1 MKSRNYNGRNLAE
14 RDRNFS
20 EELDYQLFRLFLK
33 LFQFFFRIAPLMLR
47 YRDPMQF
54 NFFRNNNVPR
64 ITMPISIDKI
74 MQKRDLQK
82 RTLTVYSIGQL

>member
-1 MKSRNYNGRNLAE
+1 
-14 RDRNFS
+14 
-20 EELDYQLFRLFLK
+20 
-33 LFQFFFRIAPLMLR
+33 MLR